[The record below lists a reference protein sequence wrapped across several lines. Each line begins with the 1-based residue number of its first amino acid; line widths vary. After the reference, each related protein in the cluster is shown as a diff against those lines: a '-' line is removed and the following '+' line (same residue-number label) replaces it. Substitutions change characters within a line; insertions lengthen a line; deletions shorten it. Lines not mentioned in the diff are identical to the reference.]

1 MSSHDKISR
10 REFLERTSLAV
21 GAVAAVPALAGVGPV
36 EAAVTIP
43 RRTLG
48 RTGVSVSILAMGCG
62 SRFLAYPADQAT
74 AVLEKAVSLGI
85 TYLDTAADYGK
96 GESETRLGRFLATRR
111 RDVFL
116 ATKVPP
122 SARTRDGALLEV
134 EASLKRLQTDH
145 VDLLHLHGL
154 GDETDLAKIEAADGA
169 LKALYELRAQKVAR
183 FVGMTSH
190 ADGAVMA
197 KAIERHDLDCVQM
210 AMNPSRALRFEELA
224 LPAANRKN
232 LGVILM
238 KVTGQDKLLGAGK
251 ADAASLL
258 RYAWS
263 LPISAAV
270 CGMPKLE
277 FLEANVAAA
286 RAYASPLSPAEMDRL
301 RRQYADSTVEMARF
315 FTHHRDDGEW
325 AARVAV

>member
-1 MSSHDKISR
+1 MTGDERVSR
-10 REFLERTSLAV
+10 REFLEKSGKAV
-21 GAVAAVPALAGVGPV
+21 GAVAALPGLLAAASPA
-36 EAAVTIP
+36 ESAAVMP
-43 RRTLG
+43 RRVLG

-74 AVLEKAVSLGI
+74 AVLEKAVGLGI
-85 TYLDTAADYGK
+85 NYLDTAVDYGK
-96 GESETRLGRFLATRR
+96 GESETRVGRFLAARR
-111 RDVFL
+111 RDVFV
-116 ATKVPP
+116 ATKIPP
-122 SARTRDGALLEV
+122 AARGRDAAMREV

-154 GDETDLAKIEAADGA
+154 ADAADLAKIEAPDGA

-197 KAIERHDLDCVQM
+197 KAIDRHDLDCVQM

-238 KVTGQDKLLGAGK
+238 KVTGQDKLLGAGR
-251 ADAASLL
+251 AEMASLL

-263 LPISAAV
+263 LPISTAV
-270 CGMPKLE
+270 CGMPKVE
-277 FLEANVAAA
+277 FLDANVAAA
-286 RAYASPLSPAEMDRL
+286 RAYVSPFSPAEMDRL
-301 RRQYADSTVEMARF
+301 RRQYAVQTVAMADF
-315 FTHHRDDGEW
+315 FSHHRDDGAW
-325 AARVAV
+325 TA